1 MSKDRKKRSS
11 AKGSERSSII
21 VLLAAKVFSRRLSMV
36 VPVLYMGL
44 ILVGAS
50 IPADNGEA
58 GSHRLH
64 FLLLPSLL
72 QNLIHIPAYGLLAF
86 LWRWCLDAYVQAR
99 TAVVLA
105 LFLTIGFGIFQEWY
119 QITVPGRYASIS
131 DIVFD
136 AIGAVLGVWLFKR
149 LKNKFCNI

>member
-1 MSKDRKKRSS
+1 VRDGSS
-11 AKGSERSSII
+11 TI

-50 IPADNGEA
+50 IPAENGEA

-72 QNLIHIPAYGLLAF
+72 QNLVHIPAYGLLAF
-86 LWRWCLDAYVQAR
+86 LWRWCLNAYVKAR

-105 LFLTIGFGIFQEWY
+105 LVLTIGFGIFQEWY
-119 QITVPGRYASIS
+119 QTFVPGRYGSVS
-131 DIVFD
+131 DVVLD
-136 AIGAVLGVWLFKR
+136 GIGAFMGLWAYNRIRNLG
-149 LKNKFCNI
+149 FCSTQKQ